1 MKRKPKKP
9 TEPFG
14 YISFGKNGAVSK
26 HIFEL
31 SHEKE
36 DQEIGAVERFI
47 GGLNQLSDYPNV
59 NGFDKL
65 PEADHDFTLD
75 TSAGSITVQLT
86 ELVERDYAKPI
97 SKQEYN
103 EGKCHDFIQ
112 KAPGMIPLAADNYW
126 LQNCLRRAIER
137 KLEKFYAKSDSETL
151 WLVVFC
157 TSTYLQTEYYVDGR
171 LRVSAA
177 LTEARKYLQT
187 LPNCVFD
194 VIWYTNLL
202 TRPVHIWPEGISRE
216 QQR

>member
-26 HIFEL
+26 HMFEL
-31 SHEKE
+31 SQEKE
-36 DQEIGAVERFI
+36 EQEIGAVEKFI
-47 GGLNQLSDYPNV
+47 DGINQLSDYPNV

-103 EGKCHDFIQ
+103 EGKYHDFIQ
-112 KAPGMIPLAADNYW
+112 KAPGMTPWAVNTHC
-126 LQNCLRRAIER
+126 LQNYLRRAIER
-137 KLEKFYAKSDSETL
+137 KLEKLYAKPDSDAL

-157 TSTYLQTEYYVDGR
+157 TSTYLQTEYYEGGR

-177 LTEARKYLQT
+177 LIEARKYLQT

-194 VIWYTNLL
+194 EIWYTNLL
-202 TRPVHIWPEGISRE
+202 TRPVRIWPEGI
-216 QQR
+216 

>member
-26 HIFEL
+26 HMSEL
-31 SHEKE
+31 PQEKE
-36 DQEIGAVERFI
+36 EQEIGAVERFI
-47 GGLNQLSDYPNV
+47 DGINQLSDCPNV

-103 EGKCHDFIQ
+103 EGKYHDFIQ
-112 KAPGMIPLAADNYW
+112 KAPGMIPWAVDAHC
-126 LQNCLRRAIER
+126 LQNCLKRAIER
-137 KLEKFYAKSDSETL
+137 KLDKHYAKSDSETF

-157 TSTYLQTEYYVDGR
+157 TSTYLQTEYCEGVK

-177 LTEARKYLQT
+177 LIKARNYLQT

-194 VIWYTNLL
+194 EIWYTNLL
-202 TRPVHIWPEGISRE
+202 TRPVRIWPEGI
-216 QQR
+216 